1 MKHEQQNR
9 VSHFLKHGAI
19 GMCVLLSFAAITS
32 CRRPLPTA
40 PDREA
45 IATTVTAFHDALAKG
60 DGASAMSLLATDAQ
74 IVESGHRQTRE
85 EYEGEHLGADIEFA
99 KAVPSTRGAMIVRQ
113 EGTVAWATSTGRSS
127 GNFQGKPVDSENAEL
142 MVLSKQDER
151 WQIRAIH
158 WSSHSHRAG
167 EK

>member
-1 MKHEQQNR
+1 MKRHQENP
-9 VSHFLKHGAI
+9 VSRFLRHGSICA
-19 GMCVLLSFAAITS
+19 CVLLCLAAITS
-32 CRRPLPTA
+32 CRRPIPTA
-40 PDREA
+40 PDRDA

-60 DGASAMSLLATDAQ
+60 DRASALSLLAADAQ

-85 EYEGEHLGADIEFA
+85 EYESEHLGADIEFA

-113 EGTVAWATSTGRSS
+113 EGTAAWVTSTGRST
-127 GNFQGKPVDSENAEL
+127 GNFDGKPVDSENAEL
-142 MVLSKQDER
+142 MVLAKKDER

-167 EK
+167 EN

>member
-1 MKHEQQNR
+1 MNREQDNP
-9 VSHFLKHGAI
+9 VSRFLRHGSICA
-19 GMCVLLSFAAITS
+19 CVLLCMTAITS
-32 CRRPLPTA
+32 CRRPIPTA

-60 DGASAMSLLATDAQ
+60 DRAAAMSLLATDAQ

-85 EYEGEHLGADIEFA
+85 EYEGEHLSADIEFA

-113 EGTVAWATSTGRSS
+113 EGTVAWTTSTGRST

-142 MVLSKQDER
+142 MVLAKKDER

-167 EK
+167 EH